1 MRENRT
7 YGSEGGV
14 AIAIPTP
21 IKELATLAR
30 VHCIDLGLPSSRMCY
45 PILNHAQNLGLIIP
59 IARNNLAV
67 CACTIAMY

>member
-21 IKELATLAR
+21 IEKGGKTHIFIHNYFPKEYDWFFISR
-30 VHCIDLGLPSSRMCY
+30 RSYELGK
-45 PILNHAQNLGLIIP
+45 G
-59 IARNNLAV
+59 
-67 CACTIAMY
+67 